1 MSFLLDTDI
10 LSAIRRKQRDQ
21 NLENWLHSI
30 NSLDVYISVV
40 TIGEVERGI
49 TRQRRNNPEF
59 AEDLQRW
66 LDTILH
72 RYQQRILPL
81 SVSIAQRWG
90 RLSGEL
96 GHNSADLMIAATA
109 LEHNLI
115 VATRNTRHFEPT
127 QVGLINPYLYQSI
140 NGL

>member
-21 NLENWLHSI
+21 NLEKWLLSI

-49 TRQRRNNPEF
+49 TQQRRNNPEF

-66 LDTILH
+66 LDTILQ

-81 SVSIAQRWG
+81 SISIAQRWG
-90 RLSGEL
+90 RLSAEL

-127 QVGLINPYLYQSI
+127 LVGLIIRYLYQ
-140 NGL
+140 

>member
-21 NLENWLHSI
+21 NLEKWLHSI
-30 NSLDVYISVV
+30 NSFDVYISVV
-40 TIGEVERGI
+40 TLGEVERGI
-49 TRQRRNNPEF
+49 TLQRQNNPEF
-59 AEDLQRW
+59 AKDLQSW
-66 LDTILH
+66 LDTIID

-81 SVSIAQRWG
+81 SISIAQRWG

-96 GHNSADLMIAATA
+96 GHSSADLMIAATA

-127 QVGLINPYLYQSI
+127 QVSLINPYLF
-140 NGL
+140 NK

>member
-1 MSFLLDTDI
+1 MLFLLDTDI

-21 NLENWLHSI
+21 NLEKWLLSI

-49 TRQRRNNPEF
+49 TQQRRNNPEF

-66 LDTILH
+66 LDTILQ

-81 SVSIAQRWG
+81 SISIAQRWG
-90 RLSGEL
+90 RLSAEL

-127 QVGLINPYLYQSI
+127 QVGLINPYLY
-140 NGL
+140 L

>member
-21 NLENWLHSI
+21 NLEKWLHSI

-49 TRQRRNNPEF
+49 TQQRRNNPEF

-66 LDTILH
+66 LDTTLH

-81 SVSIAQRWG
+81 SISIAQRWG

-127 QVGLINPYLYQSI
+127 QVGLINPYLYQ
-140 NGL
+140 

>member
-21 NLENWLHSI
+21 NLEKWLLSI

-49 TRQRRNNPEF
+49 TQQRRNNPEF

-66 LDTILH
+66 LDTILQ

-81 SVSIAQRWG
+81 SISIAQRWG
-90 RLSGEL
+90 RLSAEL

-115 VATRNTRHFEPT
+115 VATRNARHFEPT
-127 QVGLINPYLYQSI
+127 QVGLINPYLY
-140 NGL
+140 L

>member
-1 MSFLLDTDI
+1 MLDTDI

-21 NLENWLHSI
+21 NLEKWLLSI

-49 TRQRRNNPEF
+49 TQQRRNNPAF

-66 LDTILH
+66 LDTILQ

-81 SVSIAQRWG
+81 SISIAQRWG
-90 RLSGEL
+90 RLSAEL

-127 QVGLINPYLYQSI
+127 QVGLINPYLYQ
-140 NGL
+140 

>member
-21 NLENWLHSI
+21 NLEKWLLSI

-49 TRQRRNNPEF
+49 TQQWRNNPAF

-66 LDTILH
+66 LDTILQ

-81 SVSIAQRWG
+81 SISIAQRWG
-90 RLSGEL
+90 RLSAEL

-127 QVGLINPYLYQSI
+127 QVGLINPYLYQ
-140 NGL
+140 

>member
-21 NLENWLHSI
+21 NLEKWLLSI

-49 TRQRRNNPEF
+49 TQQRRNNPEF

-66 LDTILH
+66 LDTILQ

-81 SVSIAQRWG
+81 SISIAQRWG
-90 RLSGEL
+90 RLSAEL

-127 QVGLINPYLYQSI
+127 LVGLINPYLYQ
-140 NGL
+140 

>member
-21 NLENWLHSI
+21 NLEKWLLSI

-49 TRQRRNNPEF
+49 TQQRRNNPEF

-66 LDTILH
+66 LDTILQ

-81 SVSIAQRWG
+81 SISIAKRWG

-127 QVGLINPYLYQSI
+127 QVGLINPYLYQ
-140 NGL
+140 

>member
-21 NLENWLHSI
+21 NLEKWLLSI

-49 TRQRRNNPEF
+49 TQQRRNNPEF

-66 LDTILH
+66 LDTILQ

-81 SVSIAQRWG
+81 SISIAQRWG

-127 QVGLINPYLYQSI
+127 QVSLINPYLYQ
-140 NGL
+140 